1 MISIHN
7 LEEGDFLHL
16 DGGFSDEE
24 SSDDVDFYSQF
35 NIDIQPIKI
44 ENYQLKKKIS
54 ENPFEIELIITDK
67 QTTDIFFQSEKYF
80 NFNVTQK

>member
-7 LEEGDFLHL
+7 FEEGDFLHL

-35 NIDIQPIKI
+35 NTDIQPIKI
-44 ENYQLKKKIS
+44 EKLSAKK
-54 ENPFEIELIITDK
+54 ENI
-67 QTTDIFFQSEKYF
+67 
-80 NFNVTQK
+80 